1 LDILKTRRAK
11 PVTVVG
17 RAISVVGLLTV
28 AVFINYIDR
37 GNLATAAPLLKHEL
51 HLTNTEFGLVTSAFF
66 WAYTPGQLVAAWFV
80 ERINAYRALA
90 AGFALWSIATALT
103 GLANGLVSLI
113 ALRVLLGLGE
123 ASASPSGSKLLADHL
138 PPARFG
144 LAGGVLGAGIALGP
158 SAGTLLG
165 GLVMA
170 WFGWRM
176 LFALFGLAA
185 LAWLVP
191 WLAVA
196 RHAEAQGAQALVKTR
211 SYREIIAQRALWG
224 CVLGHLMANFA
235 LYFLLAW
242 LPLYLVSARGF
253 TLVEMATIGGLVYA
267 IYGISAIAVGAFAD
281 TLIASGTSLSVVRK
295 ATIAIGHVGLGI
307 CLAGAAFANRDASV
321 VWLLVAGVFCGC
333 IASSLL
339 AITQT
344 LAGPGA
350 AAKWTGLQNM
360 LANLAGIAGPVL
372 VGYLVD
378 VSGSFVLAF
387 LFAGAAAMIGALG
400 WTLVTPKVEPIL
412 WDASVA

>member
-1 LDILKTRRAK
+1 MKIGRGTPA
-11 PVTVVG
+11 VEAG
-17 RAISVVGLLTV
+17 RAVSIVGLLTV

-37 GNLATAAPLLKHEL
+37 GTLATAAPLLKHEL

-66 WAYTPGQLVAAWFV
+66 WAYTPGQLVAAWLV
-80 ERINAYRALA
+80 ERVNAYRALA
-90 AGFALWSIATALT
+90 AGFALWSVATALT
-103 GLANGLVSLI
+103 GLANGLVSLV
-113 ALRVLLGLGE
+113 AMRVLLGLGE

-138 PPARFG
+138 PPTRFG
-144 LAGGVLGAGIALGP
+144 LAGGVIGAGVAFGP

-170 WFGWRM
+170 WLGWRM
-176 LFALFGLAA
+176 LFVIFGLAA
-185 LAWLVP
+185 LVWLVP

-196 RHAEAQGAQALVKTR
+196 RHAAVLTVPPAEKAR
-211 SYREIIAQRALWG
+211 SYREITSQRALWG

-253 TLVEMATIGGLVYA
+253 TLLEMATIGGLVYA
-267 IYGISAIAVGAFAD
+267 IYGISAIVVGGFAD
-281 TLIASGTSLSVVRK
+281 SLIASGRPLSKVRK
-295 ATIAIGHVGLGI
+295 VTIATGHVGLGI
-307 CLAGAAFANRDASV
+307 CLLGAAFAGRDASV
-321 VWLLVAGVFCGC
+321 VWLLIAGIFCGC

-344 LAGPGA
+344 LAGPSA

-360 LANLAGIAGPVL
+360 LANIAGVAGPIL

-387 LFAGAAAMIGALG
+387 ILAGAAALVGALG
-400 WTLVTPKVEPIL
+400 WTVVTPKVEPVV
-412 WDASVA
+412 WDATIA